1 MIQIKKMMKIK
12 KTKIRSYNNLTGKLT
27 PFTFN
32 NKFPIKAKRIF
43 YIFGKKNKIRGE
55 HAHRKCSQFLF
66 PLLGNFEL
74 SILNKKQN
82 KKFIMYSKKNFG
94 FLIKPKTWL
103 KIKFLSKSSV
113 LMVVCDMNY
122 NFKDY
127 IEDLK
132 EFKKIVGLKWI

>member
-74 SILNKKQN
+74 SILSKKQN

-122 NFKDY
+122 SFKDY

-132 EFKKIVGLKWI
+132 EFKKIVGLK

>member
-1 MIQIKKMMKIK
+1 MKIK
-12 KTKIRSYNNLTGKLT
+12 KIKIKSFNNLTGKLT
-27 PFTFN
+27 PFTFD

-43 YIFGKKNKIRGE
+43 YIVGKKNKIRGE

-74 SILNKKQN
+74 SILNKTQN
-82 KKFIMYSKKNFG
+82 KRFIIYSRKNFG

-103 KIKFLSKSSV
+103 KVKFLSKSSV
-113 LMVVCDMNY
+113 LMVVCDKNY

-127 IEDLK
+127 IENLK
-132 EFKKIVGLKWI
+132 EFKKIVGLK

>member
-74 SILNKKQN
+74 SILSKKQN

-132 EFKKIVGLKWI
+132 EFKKIVGLK

>member
-1 MIQIKKMMKIK
+1 MIQIKKLMKIK
-12 KTKIRSYNNLTGKLT
+12 KTKIKSFNNLTGKLI

-32 NKFPIKAKRIF
+32 SKFPVKAKRIF

-74 SILNKKQN
+74 SILSKTQN
-82 KKFIMYSKKNFG
+82 KKFTLYSKKSFG

-113 LMVVCDMNY
+113 LMVVCDKNY
-122 NFKDY
+122 DFKDY

-132 EFKKIVGLKWI
+132 EFKKITGLK

>member
-74 SILNKKQN
+74 SILSKKQN

>member
-1 MIQIKKMMKIK
+1 MMKIK

-132 EFKKIVGLKWI
+132 EFKKIVGLK

>member
-1 MIQIKKMMKIK
+1 MKIK
-12 KTKIRSYNNLTGKLT
+12 KTKIKSFNNLTGKLT
-27 PFTFN
+27 PFTFD

-43 YIFGKKNKIRGE
+43 YIVGKKNKIRGE

-74 SILNKKQN
+74 SILNKTQN
-82 KKFIMYSKKNFG
+82 KRFIIYSRKNFG

-103 KIKFLSKSSV
+103 KVKFLSKSSV
-113 LMVVCDMNY
+113 LMVVCDKNC

-127 IEDLK
+127 IENLK
-132 EFKKIVGLKWI
+132 EFKKIVGLK

>member
-1 MIQIKKMMKIK
+1 MIQIKKLMKIK
-12 KTKIRSYNNLTGKLT
+12 KTKIKSFNNLTGKLI

-32 NKFPIKAKRIF
+32 DRFPIKAKRIF

-74 SILNKKQN
+74 SILSKTQN
-82 KKFIMYSKKNFG
+82 KKFTLRSKKSFG

-103 KIKFLSKSSV
+103 KVKFLSKSSV
-113 LMVVCDMNY
+113 LMVVCDKNY
-122 NFKDY
+122 DFKDY
-127 IEDLK
+127 IEDLE
-132 EFKKIVGLKWI
+132 EFKKITGLK

>member
-12 KTKIRSYNNLTGKLT
+12 KTKIKSYNNLTGKLT

-32 NKFPIKAKRIF
+32 NKFPIKVKRIF
-43 YIFGKKNKIRGE
+43 YIFGKKNRIRGE

-66 PLLGNFEL
+66 PLIGNFEV

-82 KKFIMYSKKNFG
+82 KKFTMYSKNNFG

-132 EFKKIVGLKWI
+132 EFKKIVGLK

>member
-1 MIQIKKMMKIK
+1 MKIK
-12 KTKIRSYNNLTGKLT
+12 KTKIKSFKNSTGKLI

-32 NKFPIKAKRIF
+32 NRFPIKAKRIF

-74 SILNKKQN
+74 TILSKKEN
-82 KKFIMYSKKNFG
+82 KKFIMYSKKKFG

-113 LMVVCDMNY
+113 LMVVCDKNY
-122 NFKDY
+122 DFKDY

-132 EFKKIVGLKWI
+132 EFKKIAGLK

>member
-1 MIQIKKMMKIK
+1 MIQIKKLMKIK
-12 KTKIRSYNNLTGKLT
+12 KTKIKSFNNLTGKLI

-74 SILNKKQN
+74 SILSKTQN
-82 KKFIMYSKKNFG
+82 SKFIMYSKKKFG

-113 LMVVCDMNY
+113 LMVVCDKNY
-122 NFKDY
+122 DFKDY

-132 EFKKIVGLKWI
+132 EFKKITGLK

>member
-1 MIQIKKMMKIK
+1 MIQIKKLMKIK
-12 KTKIRSYNNLTGKLT
+12 KTKIKSFNNLTGKLI

-32 NKFPIKAKRIF
+32 NTFPIKAKRIF

-74 SILNKKQN
+74 SILSKTQN
-82 KKFIMYSKKNFG
+82 KKFTLYSRKSFG
-94 FLIKPKTWL
+94 ILIKPKTWL

-113 LMVVCDMNY
+113 LMVVCDKNY

-127 IEDLK
+127 IEDLI
-132 EFKKIVGLKWI
+132 EFKKITGLK

>member
-1 MIQIKKMMKIK
+1 MIQIKKLMKIK
-12 KTKIRSYNNLTGKLT
+12 KTKIKSFNNLTGKLT

-43 YIFGKKNKIRGE
+43 YIFGKRNKIRGE

-74 SILNKKQN
+74 SILSKTKN
-82 KKFIMYSKKNFG
+82 KKFIIYSKKNFG

-103 KIKFLSKSSV
+103 KIKFLSKTSV
-113 LMVVCDMNY
+113 LMVVCDKSY
-122 NFKDY
+122 DFKDY
-127 IEDLK
+127 IEDIK
-132 EFKKIVGLKWI
+132 EFKKIVGLK

>member
-1 MIQIKKMMKIK
+1 MKIK

-74 SILNKKQN
+74 SILSKKQN

-132 EFKKIVGLKWI
+132 EFKKIVGLK

>member
-12 KTKIRSYNNLTGKLT
+12 KTKIKSYNNLTGKLT

-74 SILNKKQN
+74 SILSKKQN

-132 EFKKIVGLKWI
+132 EFKKIVGLK

>member
-1 MIQIKKMMKIK
+1 MIQTKKMKMIR
-12 KTKIRSYNNLTGKLT
+12 KTKIKFYKNSTGKLI
-27 PFTFN
+27 PFTFD

-55 HAHRKCSQFLF
+55 HAHKKCSQFLY
-66 PLLGNFEL
+66 PLLGNFEIG
-74 SILNKKQN
+74 ILTKKQN
-82 KKFIMYSKKNFG
+82 KKFKISSAKNLG

-122 NFKDY
+122 DFKDY
-127 IEDLK
+127 IEDLN
-132 EFKKIVGLKWI
+132 EFKKIIGLK

>member
-1 MIQIKKMMKIK
+1 MMKIK

-74 SILNKKQN
+74 SILSKKQN

-132 EFKKIVGLKWI
+132 EFKKIVGLK

>member
-1 MIQIKKMMKIK
+1 MKIK
-12 KTKIRSYNNLTGKLT
+12 KNKIKSFNNLTGKLT
-27 PFTFN
+27 PFTFD

-43 YIFGKKNKIRGE
+43 YIVGKKNKIRGE

-74 SILNKKQN
+74 SILNKTQN
-82 KKFIMYSKKNFG
+82 KRFIIYSRKNFG

-103 KIKFLSKSSV
+103 KVKFLSKSSV
-113 LMVVCDMNY
+113 LMVVCDKNY

-127 IEDLK
+127 IENLK
-132 EFKKIVGLKWI
+132 EFKKIVGLK

>member
-1 MIQIKKMMKIK
+1 MIQIKKLMKIK
-12 KTKIRSYNNLTGKLT
+12 KTKIKSFNNLTGKLI

-74 SILNKKQN
+74 SILSKTQN
-82 KKFIMYSKKNFG
+82 KKFTLYSKKSFG

-103 KIKFLSKSSV
+103 KIKFLSKLSV
-113 LMVVCDMNY
+113 LMVVCDKNY
-122 NFKDY
+122 DFKDY

-132 EFKKIVGLKWI
+132 EFKKITGLK

>member
-1 MIQIKKMMKIK
+1 MKIK
-12 KTKIRSYNNLTGKLT
+12 KTKIKSFNNLTGKLT
-27 PFTFN
+27 PFTFD

-43 YIFGKKNKIRGE
+43 YIVGKKNKIRGE

-74 SILNKKQN
+74 SILNKTQN
-82 KKFIMYSKKNFG
+82 KRFIIYSRKNFG

-103 KIKFLSKSSV
+103 KVKFLSKSSV
-113 LMVVCDMNY
+113 LMVVCDKNY

-127 IEDLK
+127 IENLK
-132 EFKKIVGLKWI
+132 EFKKIVGLK

>member
-1 MIQIKKMMKIK
+1 MKIK
-12 KTKIRSYNNLTGKLT
+12 KTKIKSYNNLTGQLT

-74 SILNKKQN
+74 SILSKKQN

-132 EFKKIVGLKWI
+132 EFKKIVGLK

>member
-1 MIQIKKMMKIK
+1 MIQIKKSMKIK
-12 KTKIRSYNNLTGKLT
+12 KIKIRSFNNLTGKLI

-66 PLLGNFEL
+66 PLLGNFEI
-74 SILNKKQN
+74 SILSKNQN
-82 KKFIMYSKKNFG
+82 KKFTIYSKKKFG

-113 LMVVCDMNY
+113 LMVVCDKSY
-122 NFKDY
+122 DFKDY

-132 EFKKIVGLKWI
+132 EFKKIVGLK

>member
-1 MIQIKKMMKIK
+1 MKIK
-12 KTKIRSYNNLTGKLT
+12 KTKIKSFKNLTGKLI

-32 NKFPIKAKRIF
+32 NRFPIKAKRIF

-74 SILNKKQN
+74 TILSKKEN
-82 KKFIMYSKKNFG
+82 KKFIMYSKKKFG

-113 LMVVCDMNY
+113 LMVVCDKNY
-122 NFKDY
+122 DFKDY

-132 EFKKIVGLKWI
+132 EFKKIAGLK